1 MKPLVARYAPWIA
14 IAVSALVIA
23 VAAVVLQVGV
33 AGIHDAEVAPPP
45 MMSNP
50 F

>member
-23 VAAVVLQVGV
+23 AAVVLQVGA
-33 AGIHDAEVAPPP
+33 AGIQHAAVAPPP